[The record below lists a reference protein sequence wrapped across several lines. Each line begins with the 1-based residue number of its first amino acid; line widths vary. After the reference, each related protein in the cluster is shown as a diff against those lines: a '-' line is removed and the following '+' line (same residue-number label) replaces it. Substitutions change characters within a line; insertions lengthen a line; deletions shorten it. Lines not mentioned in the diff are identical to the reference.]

1 MQETVFL
8 TGGAGRIGKRLL
20 KQLLDQGYHV
30 KVLVHNHE
38 PEGISS
44 NNMTL
49 VRGDL
54 CDRSSFSEAV
64 QGCDFVCHLAA
75 IFDMGSA
82 IETDSENDHLFEHL
96 IWGTYNVLEA
106 ARQAKTVKLFVY
118 ASSDAVFCAIYKH
131 HHEPITED
139 IELCPRPGR
148 FYAMAKATTES
159 MCANYQKTY
168 GLPYAV
174 IRVGW
179 CLDETDVLDAFRPQF
194 WESLTAPEER
204 QRMNTILAGAPCL
217 IAPLYENGESVEVQ
231 LGHAEDVATGFA
243 LALKNHAQATN
254 QVFNIAGNAPFKFV
268 DHVDRIADA
277 LGIPWEGV
285 KLAGLGR
292 YTISNEKARQLLGYE
307 PQMTIDKMID
317 LALG

>member
-1 MQETVFL
+1 MPETVFL

-20 KQLLDQGYHV
+20 RQLLEKGYHV
-30 KVLVHNHE
+30 KVLVHHHE
-38 PEGISS
+38 PEEISS
-44 NNMTL
+44 NHMTL

-54 CDRSSFSEAV
+54 CDRSSFAEAV
-64 QGCDFVCHLAA
+64 EGCDFVCHLAA
-75 IFDMGSA
+75 VFDMGSA
-82 IETDSENDHLFEHL
+82 IETDSENDHLFKHL
-96 IWGTYNVLEA
+96 IQGTYNVLEA
-106 ARQAKTVKLFVY
+106 ARQARSVKLFTY

-131 HHEPITED
+131 HAEPITED

-174 IRVGW
+174 LRVGW
-179 CLDETDVLDAFRPQF
+179 CLDETDVLEAFRPQF
-194 WESLTAPEER
+194 WEALTAPEDR
-204 QRMNTILAGAPCL
+204 PRMETMLAGDPCL

-231 LGHAEDVATGFA
+231 LGHAEDIATGFS
-243 LALKNHAQATN
+243 LALKNHRQATN
-254 QVFNIAGNAPFKFV
+254 QVFNIAGSAPFKFS
-268 DHVDRIADA
+268 DHVDRVAGA
-277 LGIPWEGV
+277 LGLPWEGV

-292 YTISNEKARQLLGYE
+292 YRISNEKAHQLLGYT
-307 PQMTIDKMID
+307 PQLTIDKMID